1 MIKKKSGQVLWIT
14 GLPGSG
20 KTSIAKKINYH
31 LKKKNI
37 KYFEISGDEIRKIFS
52 FKKFD
57 RKSRLEYA
65 QFYSKLC
72 KMLSDEGIN
81 IIISTVSLFHQVHRW
96 NKKKINNYKE
106 IYIKSKLD
114 DIISQKKKKL
124 YLNKK
129 NKNLVSKNIKAE
141 YPINPH
147 IIIENKFDESVNS
160 LSLKI
165 IKKLKL

>member
-1 MIKKKSGQVLWIT
+1 
-14 GLPGSG
+14 
-20 KTSIAKKINYH
+20 
-31 LKKKNI
+31 
-37 KYFEISGDEIRKIFS
+37 
-52 FKKFD
+52 
-57 RKSRLEYA
+57 
-65 QFYSKLC
+65 
-72 KMLSDEGIN
+72 MLSDEGIN

-124 YLNKK
+124 YLNKQ